1 MAAAEERGLFAQ
13 TLFRWA
19 AINPA
24 AEGNSN
30 IACSVSWWL
39 TLRPSRFNFLVVAF
53 DMVTDE
59 FLVSPKVASAASGL
73 MEIRK

>member
-39 TLRPSRFNFLVVAF
+39 TLRPSRLR
-53 DMVTDE
+53 
-59 FLVSPKVASAASGL
+59 GL
-73 MEIRK
+73 IFWLWPSTWLRMNSW